1 MLNRPRS
8 KKFYE
13 KAKTLMPGGVNSP
26 VRAFKAVG
34 DDPIVVTRA
43 KGDRLYDVD
52 GKKYID
58 YCMSWGPL
66 ILGHGN
72 IKVLNAIRKA
82 LRNGTSFGTLCPL
95 EVRLAELITNAYPS
109 LELIRMV
116 NSGTEATMS
125 AVRVARAFTKRDKI
139 VKFEGGYHGHSDQFL
154 IKAGSGLTTL
164 GTPSSPGVPDTFA
177 ANTLTLP
184 YNNIDAFKR
193 LLNERAKEISA
204 VIIEPVA
211 GNMGIV
217 LPLPGF
223 LETVRELTQ
232 KYEIVLIFDEVITG
246 FRVSF
251 SGAQGLFN
259 IKPDMTTLG
268 KIIGGGLPV
277 GAYGGREDIMK
288 LISPEGPVYQ
298 AGTLSG
304 NPVAM
309 AAGIATIKEIK
320 SNPSFYEE
328 LDKKTQHLVSGL
340 KDAAKLAGKKII
352 INSIGSMYTP
362 FFTEKP
368 VTDLESAMRSDTRL
382 YAKFFHLMFE
392 SGVYLPPSQFEA
404 HFVSSSHTLHD
415 IDRTIKF
422 AYSAFKSL

>member
-1 MLNRPRS
+1 MHNRPHS
-8 KKFYE
+8 KRYYE

-34 DDPIVVTRA
+34 NDPIVVTRA
-43 KGDRLYDVD
+43 KGDRLYDAD
-52 GKKYID
+52 NNKYID

-66 ILGHGN
+66 ILGHTN
-72 IKVLNAIRKA
+72 IKVLNAIRRA
-82 LRNGTSFGTLCPL
+82 LRSGTSFGTICPL
-95 EVRLAELITNAYPS
+95 EIKLAELIKNAYPS
-109 LELIRMV
+109 IELIRMV

-154 IKAGSGLTTL
+154 IKAGSGLATL
-164 GTPSSPGVPDTFA
+164 GAPSSPGVPETFA
-177 ANTLTLP
+177 ANTLILP
-184 YNNIDAFKR
+184 YNNIDAFKG
-193 LLNERAKEISA
+193 LLKEKAREISA
-204 VIIEPVA
+204 VIIEPIA
-211 GNMGIV
+211 GNMGVV
-217 LPLPGF
+217 LPSQGF
-223 LETVRELTQ
+223 LETVRELTL
-232 KYEIVLIFDEVITG
+232 KHEIILIFDEVITG
-246 FRVSF
+246 FRASF

-277 GAYGGREDIMK
+277 GAYGGRQDIMQ

-320 SNPSFYEE
+320 SNPTFYEE
-328 LDKKTQHLVSGL
+328 LDKKTKYLVWGL
-340 KDAAKLAGKKII
+340 KDAAKLAGKKIV
-352 INSIGSMYTP
+352 INSISSMYTP

-368 VTDLESAMRSDTRL
+368 VTDFESAMQSDTKL

-392 SGVYLPPSQFEA
+392 RGVYLPPSQFEA
-404 HFVSSSHTLHD
+404 HFVSAAHTNRD
-415 IDRTIKF
+415 IDRTIKY
-422 AYSAFKSL
+422 AYEVFRNL